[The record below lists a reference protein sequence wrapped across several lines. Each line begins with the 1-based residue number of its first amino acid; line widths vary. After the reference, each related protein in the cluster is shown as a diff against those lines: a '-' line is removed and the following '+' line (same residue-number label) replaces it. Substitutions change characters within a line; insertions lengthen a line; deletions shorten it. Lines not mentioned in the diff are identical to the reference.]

1 MGSLDVESL
10 RKQTDTIMEEI
21 DKNNQRI
28 NISDYLDNE
37 DEDEAEA
44 RHSFGDE
51 FSQ

>member
-1 MGSLDVESL
+1 MGSMDVESL

-21 DKNNQRI
+21 DKNHQGI

-37 DEDEAEA
+37 DEAEG

-51 FSQ
+51 DSQ